1 MCLIRRSLID
11 QREHRATHGL
21 CSPDALVG
29 SHRSDRTRK
38 VAAVIVLLPHEL
50 KRFSSR
56 RGNQIERKCGQ
67 RLSVICTWDRYPGG
81 DHVRVTDGLDF
92 LDTVTLGNFV
102 ERADEAVQKRNGL
115 FRPEAAG
122 HADETDDVGEKHR
135 CLGEAV
141 GDRLAGTGL
150 EALDD
155 VIRQDIAQNSILRVG
170 DMVYLPKEKRFVAM
184 ANRFDWAR
192 ANAAPAR
199 TRTNSSDSLE
209 RRRAGLRFE
218 RVNSA
223 KVHGLDFKDKRAAL
237 ALLAVTFEPAS
248 PNETPE
254 GDVTL
259 TFSGGAAIRLSV
271 ECIEAELKDFGA
283 AWTAKRSPKHPEDA
297 S

>member
-1 MCLIRRSLID
+1 MPDLKLIAL
-11 QREHRATHGL
+11 
-21 CSPDALVG
+21 DAE
-29 SHRSDRTRK
+29 D
-38 VAAVIVLLPHEL
+38 
-50 KRFSSR
+50 
-56 RGNQIERKCGQ
+56 
-67 RLSVICTWDRYPGG
+67 LSVISAHLQD
-81 DHVRVTDGLDF
+81 
-92 LDTVTLGNFV
+92 
-102 ERADEAVQKRNGL
+102 AV
-115 FRPEAAG
+115 
-122 HADETDDVGEKHR
+122 
-135 CLGEAV
+135 
-141 GDRLAGTGL
+141 
-150 EALDD
+150 
-155 VIRQDIAQNSILRVG
+155 LRVG

-223 KVHGLDFKDKRAAL
+223 KVHGLNFKDKRAAL
-237 ALLAVTFEPAS
+237 ELLAVTFEPAS

-271 ECIEAELKDFGA
+271 ECIEAELKDLGA
-283 AWTAKRSPKHPEDA
+283 AWTAKRSPEHPEDA